1 MIKLCVFDLDGTL
14 TDTMPSI
21 SYYVNRAIEPLSGGK
36 IEVKYLKHYV
46 GDGAGTLIKK
56 SLRHFDLPDKGELFE
71 KTLAS
76 YVEDYDKAPLYLT
89 EPYDGIKDAIAELKS
104 KGYKLAVFS
113 NKPDSAAK
121 QVVKHFFG
129 DVFDI
134 VRGACEN
141 VALKPSPDGLCAII
155 KELGFLKEEAVMIGD
170 TKVDIA
176 TGANAGVETIGVL
189 WGFRDKQELETAGAN
204 HIIEHPSQILNCL

>member
-21 SYYVNRAIEPLSGGK
+21 YYYVNRAIEPLSGDK
-36 IEVKYLKHYV
+36 IEIKYLKQYV

-56 SLRHFDLPDKGELFE
+56 SLRHFDLPDSGALFE

-89 EPYDGIKDAIAELKS
+89 EPYEGIKDAIASLKAQ
-104 KGYKLAVFS
+104 GYKLAVFS

-134 VRGACEN
+134 VRGACDN
-141 VALKPSPDGLCAII
+141 IPLKPSPDGLSTII
-155 KELGFLKEEAVMIGD
+155 RELGFKKDEAVMIGD

-176 TGANAGVETIGVL
+176 TGANAGVQTIGVL
-189 WGFRDKQELETAGAN
+189 WGFRDRAELEAAKAN
-204 HIIEHPSQILNCL
+204 YIIKHPSEILNCL